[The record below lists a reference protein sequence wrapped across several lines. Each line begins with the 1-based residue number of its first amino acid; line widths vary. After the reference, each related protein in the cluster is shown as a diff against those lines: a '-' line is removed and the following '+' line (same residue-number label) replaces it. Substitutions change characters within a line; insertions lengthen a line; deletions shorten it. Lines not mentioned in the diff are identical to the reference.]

1 MANSALRPGDKWK
14 HIHNIWPKNFGGQNF
29 YQAQLPL
36 YCRNTGKFYFFQY
49 GKDHCLLYIITYTEL
64 RKNKFVRANESRWQN
79 FLLVKISSYTV
90 IEGSMSLPLT
100 ELINLTTVVVV
111 VLPEGDGVIP
121 LLRILWSLF
130 TGSNEKCPIHSHSL

>member
-1 MANSALRPGDKWK
+1 MRA
-14 HIHNIWPKNFGGQNF
+14 GG
-29 YQAQLPL
+29 
-36 YCRNTGKFYFFQY
+36 K
-49 GKDHCLLYIITYTEL
+49 
-64 RKNKFVRANESRWQN
+64 N
-79 FLLVKISSYTV
+79 FLLAKISSYTV
-90 IEGSMSLPLT
+90 IEGSMSLPLM